1 MASTSVMPVKEFI
14 KNRPVIANIVHW
26 MRPFTWRPSSVNVQV
41 ILKNLAERRDNLFF
55 VQIGSNDGLNGDPIY
70 KLIRDFRWKGIMVE
84 PLPEICARL
93 KSNYR
98 GIPGLTFE
106 NSAISAKIG
115 KTPFYTL
122 SEVNGH
128 NSSQVSSLLFEVI
141 AKQKLLMPDFAERF
155 EVRYVNSITVTDL
168 LEKHAVSKIDLL
180 HIDAEGYDFE
190 ILKMFDFTETQPAVI
205 LFESEHLSAEDY
217 QACLALLKKA
227 GYRIF
232 FRDGLDT
239 IALTDTEFL

>member
-1 MASTSVMPVKEFI
+1 MPVKEFI
-14 KNRPVIANIVHW
+14 KNRPLIAKIVHS
-26 MRPFTWRPSSVNVQV
+26 MRPFSWRPSSVNTQV
-41 ILKNLAERRDNLFF
+41 ILKNLAERRKNLFF
-55 VQIGSNDGLNGDPIY
+55 IQIGSNDGLNGDPIHQ
-70 KLIRDFRWKGIMVE
+70 LIRDFRWKGIMVE

-93 KSNYR
+93 KSNYQ

-141 AKQKLLMPDFAERF
+141 AKQKLVMPDFAERF
-155 EVRYVNSITVTDL
+155 EVRYVNSIAVTEL
-168 LEKHAVSKIDLL
+168 LAKHAVAKIDLL

-190 ILKMFDFTETQPAVI
+190 ILKMFDFRETKPSVI

-217 QACLALLKKA
+217 RECLVYLRGA

-232 FRDGLDT
+232 FRDGHDT
-239 IALTDTEFL
+239 IALTSSEFL